1 MTTNDQSIRDGVL
14 RAMSVSALGTRESF
28 LTYSGI
34 LPVNFPD
41 GTRFM
46 IYPDTHIP
54 AHHRRLFW
62 AVLRLAATYKP
73 HVNIAIGDWLDVF
86 GLSRHPKPLRAIVRP
101 QDEFDE
107 GKRIWDELMDVS
119 GATWGYIMAGN
130 HEDRI
135 YRFLQDLAPALGG
148 IVTPSNREPL
158 NFHNLMGFTPN
169 DNTTFL
175 YGVEER
181 GGFEGG
187 MIINNDFNMHH
198 GIIVK
203 PQPGA
208 SAQADMMKWQW
219 NIGHGHTHRM
229 GHSAVGNLRSYEFGH
244 LVDPDH
250 AYLAY
255 AKKMFPNWA
264 YGLAAGIVYN
274 GKAYITPIP
283 VIPMPDENGATR
295 LGFVWE
301 GKVYFESD
309 R

>member
-1 MTTNDQSIRDGVL
+1 MNTEQNIRDGIL
-14 RAMSVSALGTRESF
+14 RAMSVSKLGTRESF
-28 LTYSGI
+28 LSYAGI
-34 LPVNFPD
+34 LPVNLPD
-41 GTRFM
+41 GTRFI
-46 IYPDTHIP
+46 IYPDAHIP
-54 AHHRRLFW
+54 AHNRKLFW
-62 AVLRLAATYKP
+62 AVTRFAGFYKP
-73 HVNIAIGDWLDVF
+73 HVNIAIGDWADIF
-86 GLSRHPKPLRAIVRP
+86 GLSRHPKPLRTVMRP

-107 GKRIWDELMDVS
+107 SKRAWDDIMDIT
-119 GATWGYIMAGN
+119 GAEWGYIMLGN

-135 YRFLQDLAPALGG
+135 YRYLQDLAPTLGS
-148 IVTPSNREPL
+148 IVTANNREPL
-158 NFHNLMGFTPN
+158 NFHNLLGFEPN

-187 MIINNDFNMHH
+187 MVINNDLNLHH

-208 SAQADMMKWQW
+208 SAMTDMFKWQW

-229 GHSAVGNLRSYEFGH
+229 GLSAVGDLRSFEFGH
-244 LVDPDH
+244 LVDQDH

-255 AKKMFPNWA
+255 ARKMFPNWA
-264 YGLAAGIVYN
+264 PGLAAGIIFN

-283 VIPMPDENGATR
+283 VIPMKDARGMER
-295 LGFVWE
+295 LGFVWD
-301 GKVYFESD
+301 GKVFLESD

>member
-1 MTTNDQSIRDGVL
+1 MNTDRTIRDGVL

-28 LTYSGI
+28 LTYAGI
-34 LPVNFPD
+34 LPVNLPN
-41 GTRFM
+41 GTRFI

-54 AHHRRLFW
+54 AHNRRLFW
-62 AVLRLAATYKP
+62 AVNQFAADYKP
-73 HVNIAIGDWLDVF
+73 HVNIAIGDWSDIF

-101 QDEFDE
+101 QDELDE
-107 GKRIWDELMDVS
+107 SRRLWDELMDIS
-119 GATWGYIMAGN
+119 GAEWGYIILGN

-135 YRFLQDLAPALGG
+135 YRFLQDMAPQLGS
-148 IVTPSNREPL
+148 IVTAHNREPL

-181 GGFEGG
+181 SGFEGG
-187 MIINNDFNMHH
+187 MCINGDLNLHH

-208 SAQADMMKWQW
+208 SAFADMMKWQW

-229 GHSAVGNLRSYEFGH
+229 GLSAVGSLRSYEFGH
-244 LVDPDH
+244 LVDMDH
-250 AYLAY
+250 AYMAY
-255 AKKMFPNWA
+255 ARKMFPNWA
-264 YGLAAGIVYN
+264 PGLAAGIIHN
-274 GKAYITPIP
+274 GKPYVTPIP
-283 VIPMPDENGATR
+283 VIPMPDARDPRR
-295 LGFVWE
+295 LGFVWD
-301 GKVYFESD
+301 GTVYVESD